1 MNQENIAKVYGK
13 DLPISLKQSV
23 EVCKF
28 IKRKELGKAK
38 EMLESVIK
46 KKMAVPYTRYKRSM
60 PHRSGRMATGRYPI
74 KVCQNILLLLKSAE
88 ANASNKGLDKN
99 NLIVKTLMPNTA
111 ARPMHPGRHRGRKMK
126 RVNIYIELEEK
137 AGKKKK
143 ETKAVEEK
151 ATPVKEEG
159 KK

>member
-13 DLPISLKQSV
+13 DLPISLKQCV
-23 EVCKF
+23 EICKF
-28 IKRKELGKAK
+28 IKNKDTDKAK
-38 EMLESVIK
+38 TMLESVIK
-46 KKMAVPYTRYKRSM
+46 KKTAVPYTRYKRSM
-60 PHRSGRMATGRYPI
+60 PHRSGRMATGRYPV
-74 KVCQNILLLLKSAE
+74 KACEHILLLLKSVE

-126 RVNIYIELEEK
+126 RVNIYIEVEEK

-143 ETKAVEEK
+143 EVKVVDEK
-151 ATPVKEEG
+151 ATHTKEEG